1 MSTFSAFRLVSM
13 KSKSRVSP
21 IKGSVFIFVDDIY
34 VAFEAHDPIFEL
46 SREIEAEFMEAVDG
60 PDAATTCACC
70 EKAANKM
77 KNCQFCGTVNCG

>member
-1 MSTFSAFRLVSM
+1 
-13 KSKSRVSP
+13 
-21 IKGSVFIFVDDIY
+21 